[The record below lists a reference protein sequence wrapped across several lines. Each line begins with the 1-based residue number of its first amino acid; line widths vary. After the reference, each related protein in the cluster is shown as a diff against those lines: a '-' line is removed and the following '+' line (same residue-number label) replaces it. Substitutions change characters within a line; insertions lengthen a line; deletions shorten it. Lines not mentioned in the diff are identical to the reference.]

1 MKLKNLRKNK
11 LFHLLILETP
21 VKILNK
27 IFHNYLII
35 LINQLIVHK
44 LKVEEL
50 LQDLKRL
57 YPPKVQ
63 NNNQKIQLQHLVHK
77 QIDKKAH
84 LVMLNLHLDWS
95 NCLNYQIMILRLHQL
110 N

>member
-27 IFHNYLII
+27 IFHNYLI

-50 LQDLKRL
+50 LQDLKRPSPL
-57 YPPKVQ
+57 KVQ

-77 QIDKKAH
+77 QIDKKVH

-95 NCLNYQIMILRLHQL
+95 NCLNYQTMILRLHQL